1 MVRVEIVYQGGL
13 RCQATHAPSGNRI
26 VTDAPVDNQ
35 GKGESFSPTDLM
47 ATSLGTCLLTIMGIV
62 AQRHGVDLEGTTVTV
77 EKLMVADP
85 LRRVGRLEVRVSVP
99 LPVSPADRTRLEH
112 AARTCPVHQS
122 LDPRVERPITFH
134 WKG

>member
-35 GKGESFSPTDLM
+35 GKGKSFSPTDLA

-62 AQRHGVDLEGTTVTV
+62 GERRGIDLRGTIVTV
-77 EKLMVADP
+77 DKHMVADP
-85 LRRVGRLEVRVSVP
+85 LRRLGRLEVHVRVP
-99 LPVSPADRTRLEH
+99 LPVGPQDRARLEK
-112 AARTCPVHQS
+112 AAQTCPVHQS

-134 WKG
+134 WKD